1 MDVGLSCRP
10 IQVYG
15 YYAAGTRTTI
25 LSGKESPSGV
35 QLIGPEAFA
44 TGSGLGRCA
53 HFKPVTFR
61 R

>member
-35 QLIGPEAFA
+35 QFIGPKLSPRGEIW
-44 TGSGLGRCA
+44 SDVRILNQ
-53 HFKPVTFR
+53 
-61 R
+61 